1 MAQPLHQPTVTNR
14 HRYGIT
20 VDADLVDRARA
31 GDRAAF
37 ATLYEVTLD
46 PVTRYVA
53 VSMRDR
59 DRDAVGDLVH
69 DAYCFALAEP
79 TLIGEDPMG
88 CLLRLAARAV
98 TRHRW
103 SHRRYLRAALTV
115 GEDQQTAATPDPLGS
130 AAPTLAEHVTRMTFV
145 HALARLTPDQRRAI
159 QLRHL
164 DGYPRDCAAKAMGR
178 SVDAVRQ
185 LERAALRRLQHQF
198 TPAAEAPTPVAAP
211 ASVRAGA
218 GSAR

>member
-1 MAQPLHQPTVTNR
+1 MAQTLHRPTVTSR
-14 HRYGIT
+14 HRPGST
-20 VDADLVDRARA
+20 FDADLLARARA

-46 PVTRYVA
+46 AVTRYVA
-53 VSMRDR
+53 VRMRDR

-79 TLIGEDPMG
+79 ALIGDDPMG
-88 CLLRLAARAV
+88 CMLRLAARAV

-115 GEDQQTAATPDPLGS
+115 GEDQHSGPIPDPLGS
-130 AAPTLAEHVTRMTFV
+130 AAPMLAEQVTRMTFV

-164 DGYPRDCAAKAMGR
+164 DGYPRDAAARVMGR
-178 SVDAVRQ
+178 TENAVRH
-185 LERAALRRLQHQF
+185 LERAALRRLQHQVA
-198 TPAAEAPTPVAAP
+198 PAAEAASPVAELVTAQ
-211 ASVRAGA
+211 AGA
-218 GSAR
+218 PSAR

>member
-1 MAQPLHQPTVTNR
+1 MAQPLHRPTVTNR
-14 HRYGIT
+14 HRHGIT
-20 VDADLVDRARA
+20 FDADLVDRARA

-46 PVTRYVA
+46 AVTRYVA
-53 VSMRDR
+53 VRMRDR

-79 TLIGEDPMG
+79 TLIGDDPMG
-88 CLLRLAARAV
+88 CMLRLAARAV

-103 SHRRYLRAALTV
+103 SHQRYLRAALTV
-115 GEDQQTAATPDPLGS
+115 GEDQQTGPTPNPLGS
-130 AAPTLAEHVTRMTFV
+130 GGPTLAEAVTRMTFV

-164 DGYPRDCAAKAMGR
+164 DGYPRDAAAHAMSR

-198 TPAAEAPTPVAAP
+198 TPAAEPPAPVTERLPVP
-211 ASVRAGA
+211 AGTTC
-218 GSAR
+218 AR

>member
-1 MAQPLHQPTVTNR
+1 MAQPLHRPTVTSR
-14 HRYGIT
+14 HRPGIT
-20 VDADLVDRARA
+20 FDADLVDRART

-46 PVTRYVA
+46 AVTRYVA
-53 VSMRDR
+53 VRMRDR

-79 TLIGEDPMG
+79 GLIGDDPMG
-88 CLLRLAARAV
+88 CMLRLAARAV

-115 GEDQQTAATPDPLGS
+115 GEGQQNSPTPEPFGS
-130 AAPTLAEHVTRMTFV
+130 AAPTLAEQVTRMTFV

-164 DGYPRDCAAKAMGR
+164 DGYPRDAA
-178 SVDAVRQ
+178 
-185 LERAALRRLQHQF
+185 
-198 TPAAEAPTPVAAP
+198 
-211 ASVRAGA
+211 AGA
-218 GSAR
+218 RDPMPERSRTRGYSP

>member
-1 MAQPLHQPTVTNR
+1 MAQPLHRPTLANR
-14 HRYGIT
+14 HRHGT
-20 VDADLVDRARA
+20 TLDADLVDRARA

-37 ATLYEVTLD
+37 ATLYQLTLD
-46 PVTRYVA
+46 AVTRYVA
-53 VSMRDR
+53 VRMRDR

-79 TLIGEDPMG
+79 SLIGDDPMG
-88 CLLRLAARAV
+88 SMLRLAARAV

-115 GEDQQTAATPDPLGS
+115 GENQQSGPTPEPLGS
-130 AAPTLAEHVTRMTFV
+130 ALPTLSEAVTRMTFV

-164 DGYPRDCAAKAMGR
+164 DGYPRDAAARVMGR
-178 SVDAVRQ
+178 SENAVRH
-185 LERAALRRLQHQF
+185 LERAALRRLQHQVA
-198 TPAAEAPTPVAAP
+198 PAAEAPAPLTELVTAQAAF
-211 ASVRAGA
+211 AH
-218 GSAR
+218 

>member
-1 MAQPLHQPTVTNR
+1 MAQPLHRPTVISR
-14 HRYGIT
+14 HRPGT
-20 VDADLVDRARA
+20 TFDADLVDRARA

-46 PVTRYVA
+46 AVTRYVT
-53 VSMRDR
+53 VRMRDR

-79 TLIGEDPMG
+79 SLIGDDPMRSM
-88 CLLRLAARAV
+88 LRLAARAV

-115 GEDQQTAATPDPLGS
+115 GEDQQNNPIPEPLGS
-130 AAPTLAEHVTRMTFV
+130 AAPTLAEQVTRMTFV

-164 DGYPRDCAAKAMGR
+164 DGYPRDAAAKAMGR
-178 SVDAVRQ
+178 SPDAVRQ
-185 LERAALRRLQHQF
+185 LERAALRRLHHQF
-198 TPAAEAPTPVAAP
+198 TPAAEPPAPVTDLETAQAD
-211 ASVRAGA
+211 ATT
-218 GSAR
+218 AR